1 MNGGFRTDNNIFKTE
16 ERATFALR
24 GLYRAF
30 GYKPYKMSKFE
41 EYDLYVRNKDFLI
54 SDRVITFTG
63 ESGKLLAL
71 KPDVTLSI
79 IKNTPESPSGINK
92 IYYNET
98 VYRSSGASGSK
109 EFSEIMQTGL
119 ECFGKLDSYSVC
131 EVIMLA
137 LRSLA
142 KISDKYILD
151 ISHMGILS
159 ALLDEAKL
167 SGELRY
173 KMLLCIGEKNRSG
186 VASVCD
192 EAGLDG
198 EMKECFAKLV
208 SAYGKIEEVI
218 SLLGEICR
226 SPKATEALD
235 ELSLICDML
244 KKSGGA
250 EHVWIDFSVVNDMRY
265 YSGIVFRG
273 FIDNIPTGVLSG
285 GRYDNLLAKMGREG
299 GAIGFAVY
307 LDLLERLDRSVA
319 EYDADIFLVYGENAS
334 PADIFAAVEK
344 LTANGESLMSGRE
357 VPEMMTFKRVVDM
370 RNGGEI

>member
-1 MNGGFRTDNNIFKTE
+1 MNGSFTASKNIFKTE
-16 ERATFALR
+16 ERVTLALR

-41 EYDLYVRNKDFLI
+41 EYDLYVRNKDFLV

-109 EFSEIMQTGL
+109 DFSEIMQTGL
-119 ECFGKLDSYSVC
+119 ECFGKLDSYNVC

-142 KISDKYILD
+142 TVSDKYILD

-159 ALLDEAKL
+159 SLIEEAGL
-167 SGELRY
+167 SGELKR
-173 KMLLCIGEKNRSG
+173 KILVCISEKNRSG
-186 VASVCD
+186 VASVCE
-192 EAGLDG
+192 EAGLDADL
-198 EMKECFAKLV
+198 KDCFAKLV
-208 SAYGKIEEVI
+208 SAYGKIEDVI
-218 SLLGEICR
+218 SPLGEICR
-226 SPKATEALD
+226 TEKAREALD
-235 ELSLICDML
+235 ELTLICEMT
-244 KKSGGA
+244 KKCGVA
-250 EHVWIDFSVVNDMRY
+250 DHVWIDFSVVNDMRY

-285 GRYDNLLAKMGREG
+285 GRYDNLLSKMGREG

-307 LDLLERLDRSVA
+307 LDLLERLDRTSA
-319 EYDADIFLVYGENAS
+319 DCDADIFLVYGENNS
-334 PADIFAAVEK
+334 PADVFAAVEK
-344 LTANGESLMSGRE
+344 LTASGESLMSGRE
-357 VPEMMTFKRVVDM
+357 VPENMTFKQVVDM

>member
-1 MNGGFRTDNNIFKTE
+1 MNGGFAADKNIFKTE
-16 ERATFALR
+16 ERVTFALR

-41 EYDLYVRNKDFLI
+41 EYDLYVRNKDFLV

-79 IKNTPESPSGINK
+79 IKNTPESPSGTNK

-98 VYRSSGASGSK
+98 VYRSSEASGSK

-142 KISDKYILD
+142 TVSDKYILD

-167 SGELRY
+167 SGEMRE

-192 EAGLDG
+192 EAGLYS

-208 SAYGKIEEVI
+208 SAYGKIEDVI

-226 SPKATEALD
+226 SQKATDALN
-235 ELSLICDML
+235 ELSVICDML
-244 KKSGGA
+244 KKSGEA

-285 GRYDNLLAKMGREG
+285 GRYDNLLSKMGREG

-344 LTANGESLMSGRE
+344 LTANGESLMSGKE
-357 VPEMMTFKRVVDM
+357 VPENMTFKKVVDM